1 MCKTHRRSYFFH
13 VGPPISSSVPSS
25 SVVYHLIKAHRKT
38 SSSSYQASK
47 TDKSTRTK
55 KISGIRRSRN
65 AMHSEAAHNVLF
77 GWSPESESDSVS
89 TSQDTEDSLETFV
102 AGGRIHDPANNKSP
116 PLERIKGPIFPGNSH
131 RERAKTLI
139 SRGVQQAKGL
149 ARSTSHSFRRLP
161 NELSRETDA
170 RMEDEKIRVEI
181 EANTNLLELIGRWK
195 DPKDRLQPS
204 AVWRRTHPRMN
215 YHLQAIVQRPR
226 LRNVWSAKSAQL
238 SLAEAHESYLKA
250 KCPEEE
256 MYWSHPYWQ
265 GEHLDRLARQY
276 LDYLPTL
283 GPHNPY
289 A

>member
-1 MCKTHRRSYFFH
+1 
-13 VGPPISSSVPSS
+13 
-25 SVVYHLIKAHRKT
+25 
-38 SSSSYQASK
+38 
-47 TDKSTRTK
+47 
-55 KISGIRRSRN
+55 
-65 AMHSEAAHNVLF
+65 MHSEAAHNVLF
-77 GWSPESESDSVS
+77 GWSPESESDSMS

-102 AGGRIHDPANNKSP
+102 AGGRISERTNNKLQ
-116 PLERIKGPIFPGNSH
+116 PLERIESPIYHGNSH

-149 ARSTSHSFRRLP
+149 ARSTSNSIRRIP
-161 NELSRETDA
+161 DQWSREEANA
-170 RMEDEKIRVEI
+170 RVDDEKIRVEA
-181 EANTNLLELIGRWK
+181 EANINLLELIGRWK

-204 AVWRRTHPRMN
+204 AIWRQDHPRMN

-226 LRNVWSAKSAQL
+226 LRNMWSAKSAQL
-238 SLAEAHESYLKA
+238 SLDEAHDSYLKA
-250 KCPEEE
+250 KCPEEEE

-283 GPHNPY
+283 GPHNNPF